1 MHSLLAAAAAILALG
16 GSSSPFDPGWEG
28 AAWGMTPEQVSA
40 ALPGIR
46 VVRREESLSNARKQR
61 VRDALLYDIE
71 VEAEYYFDADGLAF
85 IRFEVPFRRCE
96 ALVDGL
102 LTEHGSPVEVHDQV
116 ILRLITW
123 EDPEAGNKL
132 VLLYSSA
139 RICDLRIR
147 SIEDAG
153 NGYD

>member
-1 MHSLLAAAAAILALG
+1 MHSLMATVATTLALNG
-16 GSSSPFDPGWEG
+16 FSPPADPGWEG
-28 AAWGMTPEQVSA
+28 AVWRMTPEQVSA
-40 ALPGIR
+40 AVPGVR
-46 VVRREESLSNARKQR
+46 PVRRGESLSNARQQHE
-61 VRDALLYDIE
+61 RDAMLYGIR
-71 VEAEYYFDADGLAF
+71 VEAEYFYGPDGLDF

-102 LTEHGSPVEVHDQV
+102 LTEHGSPTEVHDQA

-123 EDPEAGNKL
+123 EDPDAGNKL
-132 VLLYSSA
+132 VLLYSTA

>member
-1 MHSLLAAAAAILALG
+1 MQMLLAAAAAVLALG
-16 GSSSPFDPGWEG
+16 GSSSPSDPGWEG

-40 ALPGIR
+40 AVPGVR
-46 VVRREESLSNARKQR
+46 AVRREESLSNARKQR
-61 VRDALLYDIE
+61 VSDARLYGID

-123 EDPEAGNKL
+123 EDPDGGDKL